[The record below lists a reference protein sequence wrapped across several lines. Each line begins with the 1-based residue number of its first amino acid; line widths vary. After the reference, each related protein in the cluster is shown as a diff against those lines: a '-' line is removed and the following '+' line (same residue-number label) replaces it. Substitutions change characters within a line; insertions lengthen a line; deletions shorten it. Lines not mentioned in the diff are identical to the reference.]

1 MNAERRGIAILGST
15 GSIGTQT
22 LAVIEALNQRGHN
35 FSVVALAAGK
45 NIELLAAQ
53 ALRFRP
59 ALIAIERAKDIRY
72 LKDLVKAEWSGEI
85 VVGEEGLR
93 AVATHPQADL
103 VVNALVGITG
113 LIPTLEALN
122 AHKLVALAN
131 KESLVVGGHLVKTSP
146 PAPPR
151 HGEGSSPFPFRE
163 GGWGV
168 RSGGEQSRRSLV
180 PIDSEHSAIFQI
192 IENLRQPSEIE
203 RIILTASGG
212 PFRTRP
218 LESFD
223 TITVAEALQH
233 PTWQMGKRVT
243 IDSAT
248 LVNKAFEVIEA
259 HWLFDL
265 PYEKISVL
273 IHPQSVV
280 HGLVELIDGTLL
292 AHLSATDMKLPIHYA
307 LTYPERERSSV
318 ERLDLV
324 KQKLEFAPVGRE
336 RYPAFWLV
344 CEAGRRGGTFPAVA
358 NAADE
363 VLVQKFLNR
372 EIPFVGIAQILER
385 VLAEHE
391 GIADPTLEEIFEADR
406 WARRRAS
413 ELAQD
418 SL

>member
-1 MNAERRGIAILGST
+1 VITRSVALLGST

-22 LAVIEALNQRGHN
+22 LAVIEALNQAGHH

-45 NIELLAAQ
+45 NVELLAAQ
-53 ALRFRP
+53 AQRFRP
-59 ALIAIERAKDIRY
+59 ALIAIERAKDLGR
-72 LKDLVKAEWSGEI
+72 LRQLLRAFWSGEI
-85 VVGEEGLR
+85 VVGGEGLQ
-93 AVATHPQADL
+93 AVATSPKADL
-103 VVNALVGITG
+103 IVNALVGAPG
-113 LIPTLEALN
+113 LIPTLEALK
-122 AHKLVALAN
+122 AKKTVALAN
-131 KESLVVGGHLVKTSP
+131 KESLVIGGHLVRRIVETP
-146 PAPPR
+146 PLIP
-151 HGEGSSPFPFRE
+151 
-163 GGWGV
+163 
-168 RSGGEQSRRSLV
+168 L
-180 PIDSEHSAIFQI
+180 DSEHSAIFQI

-218 LESFD
+218 LDSFD
-223 TITVAEALQH
+223 TITVAQALQH
-233 PTWQMGKRVT
+233 PTWQMGKRIT

-265 PYEKISVL
+265 LYEKISVL

-292 AHLSATDMKLPIHYA
+292 AHLSATDMKLPIQYA
-307 LTYPERERSSV
+307 LTHPERLRSSV

-344 CEAGRRGGTFPAVA
+344 CEAGQRGGTFPAVA

-363 VLVQKFLNR
+363 ALVQKFLNR
-372 EIPFVGIAQILER
+372 EISFVGIARGLER
-385 VLAEHE
+385 VLSEHE
-391 GIADPTLEEIFEADR
+391 GVADPTLEEILEADR
-406 WARRRAS
+406 WARQRAR
-413 ELAQD
+413 EIAHG
-418 SL
+418 